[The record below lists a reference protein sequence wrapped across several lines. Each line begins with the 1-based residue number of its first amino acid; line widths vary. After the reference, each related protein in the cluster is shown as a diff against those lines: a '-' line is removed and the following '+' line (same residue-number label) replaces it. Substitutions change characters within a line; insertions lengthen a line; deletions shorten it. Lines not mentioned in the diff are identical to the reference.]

1 MLLDYGFQAF
11 RLSVLLGKGDLQELA
26 LVPLLRSRWRAYTA
40 CMRLSILIVLIIF
53 PLLAPADCARLAPAR
68 GVPAAPDQTWALA
81 TLNLWRLRDDHKNS
95 ELDDPVT
102 SVLLKARVNAVA
114 EFIVEELK
122 APHILALQEV
132 ENQAV
137 LDRLVDRLAQRGYR
151 YRSVLREGNDPS
163 GMDVAVMYRLPV
175 KIGTV
180 RTLFPDQ
187 RFHGHALYSRPPLL
201 LALEAPLA
209 GKLVV
214 VHWRSAR
221 DLKKAWVYEKRQTQ
235 AALLAN
241 WVTAQA
247 SPVIIAGDF
256 NTTWGAGRFS
266 ASYERFAKSGLFNL
280 WEHLPEEERYSF
292 RHRCRPQA
300 LDHIWVSSV
309 LKTSVNR
316 VAVSRGNA
324 GRYDSLYGSQG
335 LAPIS
340 DHDALVVYFGR

>member
-1 MLLDYGFQAF
+1 
-11 RLSVLLGKGDLQELA
+11 
-26 LVPLLRSRWRAYTA
+26 
-40 CMRLSILIVLIIF
+40 MRLSILIVLIIF

-68 GVPAAPDQTWALA
+68 GVPAAPDQIWALA

-137 LDRLVDRLAQRGYR
+137 LDRLVDRLAQRSYR

-163 GMDVAVMYRLPV
+163 GIDVAVMYRLPV
-175 KIGTV
+175 KIGAV

-247 SPVIIAGDF
+247 PPVIIAGDF

-266 ASYERFAKSGLFNL
+266 ASYERFEQSGLLNL
-280 WEHLPEEERYSF
+280 WSFLPEKERYSF

-300 LDHIWVSSV
+300 LDHIWVSPGLKPSV
-309 LKTSVNR
+309 SK

-324 GRYDSLYGSQG
+324 GRYGSLYGSQG
-335 LAPIS
+335 VAPIS
-340 DHDALVVYFGR
+340 DHDALVVYFGH

>member
-1 MLLDYGFQAF
+1 M
-11 RLSVLLGKGDLQELA
+11 LLGKGDLQALA

-68 GVPAAPDQTWALA
+68 GVPAASDQTWALA

-137 LDRLVDRLAQRGYR
+137 LDQRGYR

-175 KIGTV
+175 KIGAV

-201 LALEAPLA
+201 LALEAPFE
-209 GKLVV
+209 GNLVV

-221 DLKKAWVYEKRQTQ
+221 DLKKAWVHEKRQTQ

-247 SPVIIAGDF
+247 PPVIIAGDF

-300 LDHIWVSSV
+300 LDHIWVTSG
-309 LKTSVNR
+309 LKTSVSR

-324 GRYDSLYGSQG
+324 GRYGSLYGSQG

>member
-1 MLLDYGFQAF
+1 
-11 RLSVLLGKGDLQELA
+11 VLLGKGDLQALA

-175 KIGTV
+175 KIGAV
-180 RTLFPDQ
+180 RTLFTDQ

-221 DLKKAWVYEKRQTQ
+221 DLKKAWVHEKRQTQ

-241 WVTAQA
+241 WVTAQT

-266 ASYERFAKSGLFNL
+266 ASYERFEQSGLLNL
-280 WEHLPEEERYSF
+280 WTFLPEKERYSF

-300 LDHIWVSSV
+300 LDHIWVSPGLKPSV
-309 LKTSVNR
+309 SQ

-324 GRYDSLYGSQG
+324 GRYGSLYGSQG
-335 LAPIS
+335 VAPIS
-340 DHDALVVYFGR
+340 DHDALVVYFSIKR